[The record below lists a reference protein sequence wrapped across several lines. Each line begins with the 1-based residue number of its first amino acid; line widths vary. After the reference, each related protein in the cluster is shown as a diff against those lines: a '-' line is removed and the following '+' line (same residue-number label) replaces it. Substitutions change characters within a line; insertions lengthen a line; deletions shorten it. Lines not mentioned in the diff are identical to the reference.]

1 MSERLTRR
9 QFFKVTGGIAAG
21 TGLGV
26 GVIGSADAA
35 PAADA
40 GKSVLPFTRKV
51 VGTAT
56 KMAVN
61 TPMPFTYPDAASP
74 CVAVKMGKRVPGG
87 TGPDGDIVAYSVL
100 CTHMGCPTAYEQ
112 NSRTFKC
119 ACHYSTFDAEMA
131 GQMIC
136 GQATE
141 NLPQIVLEY
150 NSKNDSV
157 TAVAVKGLI
166 YGRQSNVL

>member
-1 MSERLTRR
+1 MSEHVTRR

-26 GVIGSADAA
+26 GVIGNADAA
-35 PAADA
+35 TAADA
-40 GKSVLPFTRKV
+40 GQSVLPYKKKA
-51 VGTAT
+51 VGVAA
-56 KMAVN
+56 KMALN
-61 TPMPFTYPDAASP
+61 TPVQFSFPDAASP
-74 CVAVKMGKRVPGG
+74 CVAIKMGKRVPGG
-87 TGPDGDIVAYSVL
+87 IGPDGDIVAYSVL

-112 NSRTFKC
+112 KSRTFKC

-150 NSKNDSV
+150 SAKNDSI

-166 YGRQSNVL
+166 HGRQSNVL

>member
-1 MSERLTRR
+1 MSERVTRR

-26 GVIGSADAA
+26 GVIGNADAA
-35 PAADA
+35 TAADA
-40 GKSVLPFTRKV
+40 GQSVLPYKKKA
-51 VGTAT
+51 VGAAA

-61 TPMPFTYPDAASP
+61 TPVQFSFPDAASP
-74 CVAVKMGKRVPGG
+74 CVAIKMGKRVPGG
-87 TGPDGDIVAYSVL
+87 VGPDADIVAYSVL
-100 CTHMGCPTAYEQ
+100 CTHMGCPTSYDQ
-112 NSRTFKC
+112 SSRAFKC
-119 ACHYSTFDAEMA
+119 ACHYSTFDAEMG

-150 NSKNDSV
+150 NAKNDSV

-166 YGRQSNVL
+166 HGRQSNVL